1 MDWAVV
7 VATLAGPV
15 LAVQVQ
21 KYLERW
27 REASQ
32 RRERVFKTLMAT
44 RAARLS
50 LEHVSALNL
59 IDIEFAP
66 TRKRFKK
73 VRSAWKAYRTH
84 LNEQTPS
91 DPQLAAVFFAKR
103 VELFTDVLYEMGS
116 ALGYDFDKTQIDKD
130 VYSTVYHGK
139 LEVDQETIRTKL
151 VEILTGKAA
160 FPMTVVQFPND
171 PEFVKAQTEYLTL
184 ISEHLKAGK
193 PWPIAVIGDDVSGKV
208 VPIRPQDQ
216 RTDATS

>member
-7 VATLAGPV
+7 GATLVGPV

-27 REASQ
+27 REANQ
-32 RRERVFKTLMAT
+32 RRERIFKTLMAT
-44 RAARLS
+44 RASRLS

-59 IDIEFAP
+59 IDIEFP
-66 TRKRFKK
+66 PMRKRFKK
-73 VRSAWKAYRTH
+73 VRSAWRAYLTH
-84 LNEQTPS
+84 LNEQAPR

-103 VELFTDVLYEMGS
+103 DELFTDVLYEMGS
-116 ALGYDFDKTQIDKD
+116 ALGFDFDKTQIGKD

-139 LEVDQETIRTKL
+139 LEADQETIRTKL

-160 FPMTVVQFPND
+160 FPMTVLQFPSD

-184 ISEHLKAGK
+184 MAEHLKAGK
-193 PWPIAVIGDDVSGKV
+193 PWPIAVIGGEASSKV
-208 VPIRPQDQ
+208 VPMRTQDQ
-216 RTDATS
+216 RTDATG